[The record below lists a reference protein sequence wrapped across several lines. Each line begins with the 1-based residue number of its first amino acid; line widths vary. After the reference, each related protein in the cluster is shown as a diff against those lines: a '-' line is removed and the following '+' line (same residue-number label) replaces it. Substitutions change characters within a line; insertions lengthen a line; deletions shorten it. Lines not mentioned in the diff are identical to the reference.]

1 MQAGQDSGILHWS
14 MFLRSNT
21 RIKDG
26 KEHRYYRVVESRRLQ
41 SGKVAQRQVLY
52 LGEINDSQQ
61 AAWRRTLEVFDEAE
75 QRITPLSLFPEDRP
89 VPADAID
96 SVQVKLGEMKLERA
110 RPYGNCWLGCELWRQ
125 LELDRFW
132 SEKLPQGREGV
143 AWPQVLELLVVNR
156 LIEPGSE
163 FRLHRHWFDHSA
175 MDVLLGQD
183 FAVAEKDRLYRC
195 LDRVLEH
202 KQDLF
207 VHLQQRWKDLF
218 DAEFDLLLYDLT
230 STYVEGE
237 AEQNPKARHGYS
249 RDRRP
254 DCKQVV
260 IALVVTPA
268 GFPLAY
274 EVMDGNTSDKTT
286 LRGFLDTH
294 RKPVRQSAA
303 GVADGPRN
311 SDRGSAGRKC
321 ERREQEMF
329 YLVGTSRA
337 KVKQYEKQWLELP
350 WQKVRESVEVKLFA
364 QDGEL
369 YVLAKSEG
377 RQAKEIAMRRKKL
390 ARLLR
395 KLRAMR
401 RSCPKR
407 DQLLMRVGAAKTDA
421 GRAFGFVKINL
432 PTAGQEVTRETFT
445 FRLDKAKLK
454 EAELRDGHY
463 LLRTNLVAEDPAV
476 LWDRYMQ
483 LTQIEAAFKCLKSE
497 LGIRPI
503 HHQLEHRV
511 DAHILVAFL
520 AYCLTVTLK
529 HRLRM
534 HAPGLTPRAVL
545 EKLAGDPDAGRI
557 VSDDRWPPPDHAA
570 LHRAGSRPGAFASS
584 PEPRIAATTASAHH
598 HVRLVSSLSPTQ
610 NVVETFGV
618 PLLKTKDLPASDLSN
633 CEGSANN
640 HFGRLRHASGMRG
653 GFNGRP
659 SSPGRRPHRH
669 PRDTRPKSFRA

>member
-1 MQAGQDSGILHWS
+1 

-26 KEHRYYRVVESRRLQ
+26 KQHRYYTVVENRRLQ

-61 AAWRRTLEVFDEAE
+61 TAWRRTLEVFDEE
-75 QRITPLSLFPEDRP
+75 QHRFTPLSLFPEDRP

-96 SVQVKLGEMKLERA
+96 SVQVKLSEMKLERA

-125 LELDRFW
+125 LQLDRLW
-132 SEKLPQGREGV
+132 AERLPRGRESV
-143 AWPQVLELLVVNR
+143 AWHQVLELLVVNR

-163 FRLHRHWFDHSA
+163 FRLHRQWFDRSA

-207 VHLQQRWKDLF
+207 VHLEQRWKDLF
-218 DAEFDLLLYDLT
+218 HAEFDLLLYDLT

-237 AEQNPKARHGYS
+237 AEQNPKARYGYS
-249 RDRRP
+249 RDQRP

-260 IALVVTPA
+260 IALIVTPA
-268 GFPLAY
+268 GLPLAY
-274 EVMDGNTSDKTT
+274 EVMAGNTSEKTT
-286 LRGFLDTH
+286 LRGFLDSIESQYGKA
-294 RKPVRQSAA
+294 RRVWLM
-303 GVADGPRN
+303 
-311 SDRGSAGRKC
+311 DRGIPTEALL
-321 ERREQEMF
+321 QEIRASRQETF

-337 KVKQYEKQWLELP
+337 KVRQYEKQWLELP
-350 WQKVRESVEVKLFA
+350 WHKVRESVEVKLFA
-364 QDGEL
+364 QNGEL
-369 YVLAKSEG
+369 YVLAKSES
-377 RQAKEIAMRRKKL
+377 RQAKENAMRRKKL

-432 PTAGQEVTRETFT
+432 PRAGQEVTGDTFT
-445 FRLDKAKLK
+445 FRLDKDRLK
-454 EAELRDGHY
+454 AAELRDGHY

-476 LWDRYMQ
+476 LWDCYVQ
-483 LTQIEAAFKCLKSE
+483 LTQIEAAFKCLKSD

-503 HHQLEHRV
+503 HHQLERRV

-520 AYCLTVTLK
+520 AYCLTVTLR
-529 HRLRM
+529 HRLRRQ
-534 HAPGLTPRAVL
+534 APGLTPRAVL
-545 EKLAGDPDAGRI
+545 EKLAGIQMLDVSFPTTDGRRLVMPRYTEPDPEQALLLHQLNLVLPQQSPPRI
-557 VSDDRWPPPDHAA
+557 TTA
-570 LHRAGSRPGAFASS
+570 ASS
-584 PEPRIAATTASAHH
+584 APFP
-598 HVRLVSSLSPTQ
+598 Q
-610 NVVETFGV
+610 
-618 PLLKTKDLPASDLSN
+618 LK
-633 CEGSANN
+633 
-640 HFGRLRHASGMRG
+640 M
-653 GFNGRP
+653 
-659 SSPGRRPHRH
+659 
-669 PRDTRPKSFRA
+669 